1 MIYTRLRCR
10 KEAINEAMKDDMQED
25 LRSLRPLATLD
36 RRGFVT
42 TALAGGFAAA
52 TLPVSAETIV
62 TSVEGLDEGEARIPV
77 PGGLMP
83 AYYARP
89 ARGSKL
95 PIVLVVQEI
104 FGVHEHIRDVCRRF
118 ARLGAIAVAPELFA
132 RQGDPSKI
140 ADIQTLIRD
149 IVSKVPDA
157 QVMADLD
164 ATLDW
169 ARTRA
174 RGQEGKVGITG
185 FCWGGRITWL
195 YAAHSA
201 GIAAG
206 VAWYGRVVGQPSALQ
221 PFHPIDVA
229 ATLRAPVLGLYAGE
243 DAGIPLEGVES
254 MRAAFSREGASAASR
269 GSDIVVYPAA
279 GHGFYAD
286 YRASYRREDAQDA
299 FRRAVAFLRARG
311 LALQDG

>member
-1 MIYTRLRCR
+1 M
-10 KEAINEAMKDDMQED
+10 DDE

-52 TLPVSAETIV
+52 TLPVSAGTIT
-62 TSVEGLDEGEARIPV
+62 TSAEGLDAGEARIPV

-89 ARGSKL
+89 ARGAKL

-118 ARLGAIAVAPELFA
+118 ARRGALAVAPELFA
-132 RQGDPSKI
+132 RQGDPSKA
-140 ADIQTLIRD
+140 ADIGSLMRD
-149 IVSKVPDA
+149 IVAKVPDA

-164 ATLDW
+164 ATLAW

-174 RGQEGKVGITG
+174 RGQEGKAGITG

-195 YAAHSA
+195 YAAHSDA
-201 GIAAG
+201 IAAG
-206 VAWYGRVVGQPSALQ
+206 VAWYGRVTGQPSALQ
-221 PFHPIDVA
+221 PSHPVDVA
-229 ATLRAPVLGLYAGE
+229 AALRAPVLGLYAGK
-243 DAGIPLEGVES
+243 DPGIPLESVEA
-254 MRAAFSREGASAASR
+254 MRTALAREGASAAAKAS
-269 GSDIVVYPAA
+269 SVVVYPEA
-279 GHGFYAD
+279 GHGFHAD
-286 YRASYRREDAQDA
+286 HRASYRREDAEDA
-299 FRRAVAFLRARG
+299 FTRAVAFFRAQG
-311 LALQDG
+311 VALQDG

>member
-1 MIYTRLRCR
+1 M
-10 KEAINEAMKDDMQED
+10 DDE

-52 TLPVSAETIV
+52 TLPVSAETITTPV
-62 TSVEGLDEGEARIPV
+62 DGLDAGEARIPV
-77 PGGLMP
+77 PDGMMP

-89 ARGSKL
+89 TRGSKL

-118 ARLGAIAVAPELFA
+118 ARRGAIAVAPELFA

-140 ADIQTLIRD
+140 VDIQSLMRD
-149 IVSKVPDA
+149 IVAKVPDA

-164 ATLDW
+164 AALAW

-174 RGQEGKVGITG
+174 RGQEGKAGITG

-195 YAAHSA
+195 YAAHSDA
-201 GIAAG
+201 IAAG
-206 VAWYGRVVGQPSALQ
+206 VAWYGRVVGQPSPLQ
-221 PFHPIDVA
+221 PAHAVDVA
-229 ATLRAPVLGLYAGE
+229 AALRAPVLGLYAGK
-243 DAGIPLEGVES
+243 DSGI
-254 MRAAFSREGASAASR
+254 
-269 GSDIVVYPAA
+269 
-279 GHGFYAD
+279 
-286 YRASYRREDAQDA
+286 
-299 FRRAVAFLRARG
+299 
-311 LALQDG
+311 

>member
-1 MIYTRLRCR
+1 M
-10 KEAINEAMKDDMQED
+10 DDE

-52 TLPVSAETIV
+52 TLPVSAETIT
-62 TSVEGLDEGEARIPV
+62 TSVDGLDAGEARIPV
-77 PGGLMP
+77 PGGLVP

-118 ARLGAIAVAPELFA
+118 AKRGALAVAPELFA
-132 RQGDPSKI
+132 RQGDPSRV
-140 ADIQTLIRD
+140 ADIQSLMRD
-149 IVSKVPDA
+149 IVAKVPDA

-164 ATLDW
+164 ATLAW

-174 RGQEGKVGITG
+174 RGQEGKAGITG

-195 YAAHSA
+195 YAAHSDA
-201 GIAAG
+201 IAAG
-206 VAWYGRVVGQPSALQ
+206 VAWYGRVVGQPSPLQ
-221 PFHPIDVA
+221 PAHAVDVA
-229 ATLRAPVLGLYAGE
+229 ASLRAPVLGLYAGK
-243 DAGIPLEGVES
+243 DAGIPLDGVEA
-254 MRAAFSREGASAASR
+254 MRAALTREGASAAARASN
-269 GSDIVVYPAA
+269 IVVYPEA
-279 GHGFYAD
+279 GHGFHAD
-286 YRASYRREDAQDA
+286 YRASYRREDAEDA
-299 FRRAVAFLRARG
+299 FERALAFFRGQG

>member
-1 MIYTRLRCR
+1 
-10 KEAINEAMKDDMQED
+10 MKDD
-25 LRSLRPLATLD
+25 LRSLRPLASLD

-52 TLPVSAETIV
+52 TLPVSADTLI
-62 TSVEGLDEGEARIPV
+62 TPTEGLDVGEVRIPV
-77 PGGLMP
+77 ADGSLP

-118 ARLGAIAVAPELFA
+118 AQRGAIAVAPELFA
-132 RQGDPSKI
+132 RQGDPSKV
-140 ADIQTLIRD
+140 ADIQTLMRD
-149 IVSKVPDA
+149 IVSRVPDA

-164 ATLDW
+164 ATLQW

-174 RGQEGKVGITG
+174 RGIEGKVGITG

-201 GIAAG
+201 DIVAG
-206 VAWYGRVVGQPSALQ
+206 VAWYGRLVGQSSPLQ
-221 PFHPIDVA
+221 PSHPVDVA
-229 ATLRAPVLGLYAGE
+229 ASLRAPVLGLYAGK
-243 DAGIPLEGVES
+243 DAGIPLDGVEA
-254 MRAAFSREGASAASR
+254 MRAALATPGATPAAAASQ
-269 GSDIVVYPAA
+269 IVVYPEA
-279 GHGFYAD
+279 GHGFHAD
-286 YRASYRREDAQDA
+286 YRASYRRADAEAA
-299 FRRAVAFLRARG
+299 FGRATEFFASRG
-311 LALQDG
+311 LTLKTA

>member
-1 MIYTRLRCR
+1 M
-10 KEAINEAMKDDMQED
+10 KEELQ
-25 LRSLRPLATLD
+25 SLRPLTTLD

-52 TLPVSAETIV
+52 TLPVSAETII
-62 TSVEGLDEGEARIPV
+62 TPADGLDAGEVRIPV

-118 ARLGAIAVAPELFA
+118 AKRGAIAVAPELFA
-132 RQGDPSKI
+132 RQGDPSKA
-140 ADIQTLIRD
+140 ADIQSLMRD
-149 IVSKVPDA
+149 IVAKVPDV

-164 ATLDW
+164 ATLAW

-174 RGQEGKVGITG
+174 RGHEGKAGITG

-195 YAAHSA
+195 YAAHSDA
-201 GIAAG
+201 VAAG
-206 VAWYGRVVGQPSALQ
+206 VAWYGRVTGQPTTLQ
-221 PFHPIDVA
+221 PTHPVDVA
-229 ATLRAPVLGLYAGE
+229 AALRAPVLGLYAGK
-243 DAGIPLEGVES
+243 DAGIPLEGVEA
-254 MRAAFSREGASAASR
+254 MRAALGREGASAAAKVS
-269 GSDIVVYPAA
+269 SIMVYPEA
-279 GHGFYAD
+279 GHGFHAD
-286 YRASYRREDAQDA
+286 YRASYRREDAEDA
-299 FRRAVAFLRARG
+299 FERAVAFLRAQG
-311 LALQDG
+311 IALQDG

>member
-1 MIYTRLRCR
+1 MDQEFSVL
-10 KEAINEAMKDDMQED
+10 DDD
-25 LRSLRPLATLD
+25 LRSLRPFASLD

-52 TLPVSAETIV
+52 TLPVSADTLV
-62 TSVEGLDEGEARIPV
+62 TPADGLDAGEVRIPV

-95 PIVLVVQEI
+95 PIVLVVQEV
-104 FGVHEHIRDVCRRF
+104 FGVHEHIRDICRRF
-118 ARLGAIAVAPELFA
+118 AQRGAVAVAPELFA
-132 RQGDPSKI
+132 RQGDPSKV
-140 ADIQTLIRD
+140 ADIQTLMRD
-149 IVSKVPDA
+149 IVAKVPDA

-164 ATLDW
+164 ATLAW

-174 RGQEGKVGITG
+174 RGHEGKAGVTG

-195 YAAHSA
+195 YAAHSTQ
-201 GIAAG
+201 IAAG

-221 PFHPIDVA
+221 PAHPVDVA
-229 ATLRAPVLGLYAGE
+229 ARLRTPVLGLYAGQ
-243 DAGIPLEGVES
+243 DAGIPLDGVEA
-254 MRAAFSREGASAASR
+254 MRAALARDDASPAAKAS
-269 GSDIVVYPAA
+269 SIVVYPEA
-279 GHGFYAD
+279 GHGFHAD
-286 YRASYRREDAQDA
+286 YRASYRRDDAQDA
-299 FRRAVAFLRARG
+299 FRRALAFFRAQG